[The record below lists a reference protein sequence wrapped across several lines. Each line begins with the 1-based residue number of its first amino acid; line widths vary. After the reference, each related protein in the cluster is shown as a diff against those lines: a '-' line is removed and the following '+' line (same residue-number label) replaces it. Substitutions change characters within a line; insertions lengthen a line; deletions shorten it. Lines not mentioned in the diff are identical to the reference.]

1 MERFALNLPLDECNF
16 PRFEAWPASLNL
28 RSCLRASCPALRDSG
43 WNIFSLLAA
52 FCGFF
57 VGAMSM
63 ETFHFHSPRARQVI
77 DQSISSGRVAPGTDD
92 PGLSPVHVVFIDHL
106 WLATKVPSP
115 RQACVRVL
123 ISPSAVNSKGS
134 GN

>member
-16 PRFEAWPASLNL
+16 PRFEAWPASLDL

-63 ETFHFHSPRARQVI
+63 ETFHFHSPSARQVI
-77 DQSISSGRVAPGTDD
+77 DQLGPCGSEYRRP

-106 WLATKVPSP
+106 WLATKVPLP
-115 RQACVRVL
+115 RQACVTVL
-123 ISPSAVNSKGS
+123 ISPSAVNLKGS